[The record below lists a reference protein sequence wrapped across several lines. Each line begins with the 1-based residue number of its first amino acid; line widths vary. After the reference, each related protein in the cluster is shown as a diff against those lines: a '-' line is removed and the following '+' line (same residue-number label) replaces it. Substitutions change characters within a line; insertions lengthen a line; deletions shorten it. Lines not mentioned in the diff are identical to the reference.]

1 MENLKYISTD
11 HLTIVVAKDYVKLQ
25 LFNAGRSPYG
35 YNKRDLI
42 SSPFGI
48 KHKELT
54 YSYVENEVDKTYSK
68 FDKKEIKELLK
79 KFKKEA

>member
-1 MENLKYISTD
+1 MENVKYVNTD
-11 HLTIVVAKDYVKLQ
+11 HLTILVAKDYVKLM
-25 LFNAGRSPYG
+25 LFNNRRSPYG

-42 SSPFGI
+42 SSLFGI

-54 YSYVENEVDKTYSK
+54 YKYVENEVNKVYSK

-79 KFKKEA
+79 KFKKEI